1 VSIVSAATNGGSAGE
16 RMIVLDSAYPVI
28 SCVLGW
34 AAIGKLGRMREFVG
48 QVAAYRLLPA
58 AIVPSSA
65 VLVVIAELSATV
77 LLVPPVTRP
86 FGAALAT
93 LLLAVFLAA
102 QSIALARGLHIA
114 CGCFGGSD
122 ELAAI
127 GPGTVTRTALLLL
140 LAVGTD
146 AVTAGPFQPIELL
159 IGPLLAGVVGLV
171 PELAQRRYI
180 RR

>member
-1 VSIVSAATNGGSAGE
+1 
-16 RMIVLDSAYPVI
+16 MIVLDSAYPVL

-34 AAIGKLGRMREFVG
+34 AAIGKLGRFREFAG

-58 AIVPSSA
+58 LLVLPAALA
-65 VLVVIAELSATV
+65 VLAGELVTTV
-77 LLVPPVTRP
+77 LLVPPPTRP

-102 QSIALARGLHIA
+102 QASALARGLEIN

-127 GPGTVTRTALLLL
+127 GPATVTRTALLLL
-140 LAVGTD
+140 LAVGVD
-146 AVTAGPFQPIELL
+146 AAGSTPFRPIELL
-159 IGPLLAGVVGLV
+159 LGPLLAGVVGLV
-171 PELAQRRYI
+171 PELAQRRYL
-180 RR
+180 R

>member
-1 VSIVSAATNGGSAGE
+1 
-16 RMIVLDSAYPVI
+16 MIVLDSAYPVV

-34 AAIGKLGRMREFVG
+34 AAIGKLGRLREFVR

-58 AIVPSSA
+58 ALVPLSA
-65 VLVVIAELSATV
+65 MVVVAAELTATV

-86 FGAALAT
+86 LGAALAT
-93 LLLAVFLAA
+93 VLLAVFLVA
-102 QSIALARGLHIA
+102 QAIALVRGLEIE

-127 GPGTVTRTALLLL
+127 GPGTITRTALLLL
-140 LAVGTD
+140 LAVATD
-146 AVTAGPFQPIELL
+146 AAGGHSFQPMELL

-171 PELAQRRYI
+171 PELAQRSYTGRGPAATVRSGGQTV

>member
-1 VSIVSAATNGGSAGE
+1 
-16 RMIVLDSAYPVI
+16 MIVLDSAYPVI

-58 AIVPSSA
+58 ALVPLSAMIV
-65 VLVVIAELSATV
+65 VVAELAATV
-77 LLVPPVTRP
+77 LLVPPPTRAW
-86 FGAALAT
+86 GAALAT
-93 LLLAVFLAA
+93 LLLTVFLCA

-140 LAVGTD
+140 LAIGTD
-146 AVTAGPFQPIELL
+146 SVTAGPFQPIELL
-159 IGPLLAGVVGLV
+159 VGPLLAGVVGLV